1 MFGRYVEVGEKRVLV
16 FCTPQTPLS
25 EVCQRAARQLARE
38 EENELKGSE
47 YYQLYRKHV
56 CAPGEQ
62 TK

>member
-1 MFGRYVEVGEKRVLV
+1 MFGRYVEVNGKRVFV

-47 YYQLYRKHV
+47 YFNLYEKYRY
-56 CAPGEQ
+56 AR
-62 TK
+62 